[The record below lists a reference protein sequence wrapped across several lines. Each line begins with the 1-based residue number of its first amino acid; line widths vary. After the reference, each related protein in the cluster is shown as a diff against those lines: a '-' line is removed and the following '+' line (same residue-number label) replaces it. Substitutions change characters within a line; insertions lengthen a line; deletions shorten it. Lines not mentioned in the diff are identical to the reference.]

1 MIVTDVDDILHR
13 GVLTTFILVRTPHVR
28 MPPTKNYGTSAST
41 RDQVAQSRADNKFTH
56 WLHAVLCMPS
66 AVPSHAGATVADIY
80 RTRLDNADQFKQW
93 VEHMTRNHSEA
104 WPVLVGEVMGTAE
117 AHQTV
122 KRFRNRFAWLDRQKT
137 LSTEPFLDI
146 VMQLDSQQ
154 LLKRQQGCD
163 AAILPCPGCDEKNLL
178 IKSLRMQLAER
189 GLRECPADEVCIR
202 LANEWFHARYLVGQ
216 GETMRQVLKEE
227 LEQYLRTEFDAN
239 IQLVS
244 GSKLWNAILNG
255 PLRYCKPGD
264 NKHHHLYCRPRVRP
278 LKEWQNPLSAAG
290 YTARQEQMH
299 LKGLYVDPLG
309 RLPVHDP
316 HHTGKCSNRLAT
328 TVHGIRR
335 LSTTRGLDLGP
346 AGPATTRDA
355 AAQIAAPGAPTE
367 TDKDKTQNDDG
378 VSAPDDAPPVAKKAR
393 TTSTNPPEL

>member
-1 MIVTDVDDILHR
+1 
-13 GVLTTFILVRTPHVR
+13 
-28 MPPTKNYGTSAST
+28 MPPTKGSGTSAST
-41 RDQVAQSRADNKFTH
+41 RDQVAQSRADSKFTH
-56 WLHAVLCMPS
+56 WLHAVLCLPS
-66 AVPSHAGATVADIY
+66 TAPGHGGATVADIY
-80 RTRLDNADQFKQW
+80 RNRLENADRFKHW
-93 VEHMTRNHSEA
+93 VEHMTRNHSDA
-104 WPVLVGEVMGTAE
+104 WPVLVGEVMGNSE
-117 AHQTV
+117 AHNTV

-146 VMQLDSQQ
+146 VMQLDRQQ
-154 LLKRQQGCD
+154 LNKRQQGCD
-163 AAILPCPGCDEKNLL
+163 DAILPCPGCDEKALL

-239 IQLVS
+239 IQLAS

-316 HHTGKCSNRLAT
+316 HHTGKYSNRLAT

-346 AGPATTRDA
+346 AEPAAKSGAESQTEAPGEPALLLTRETTNCGTGVSHESEPATKRVCVC
-355 AAQIAAPGAPTE
+355 
-367 TDKDKTQNDDG
+367 KDD
-378 VSAPDDAPPVAKKAR
+378 V
-393 TTSTNPPEL
+393 PES